1 MIYKVENPL
10 PQWHKQMETHFLNK
24 YLIYLLLL
32 LSQTDPYSDTLPKQI
47 SDLPVTTT
55 VTNRSL

>member
-1 MIYKVENPL
+1 MK
-10 PQWHKQMETHFLNK
+10 THFLNK

-32 LSQTDPYSDTLPKQI
+32 LSQTDPYRDTLPKQI

-55 VTNRSL
+55 VTNLEPKCPSDDNLHGLGCWF